1 VNDFVGAF
9 ANGTVNGMGSISM
22 PFIPAVRKQPCHPI
36 QTIIDGVLN
45 LVYPDSCIICAAPV
59 SRQKDCGVCE
69 SCWAKACMLGI
80 QPPFCPLC
88 GIPYQIQDFN
98 DSHLCG
104 RCILETPPYSAAR
117 SFGFYAAELSS
128 LIQHLKFHGRKNLVG
143 LLSQLLSWA
152 FCQAW
157 TANDFD
163 LIVPVPLHS
172 RRERERGYNQAALLA
187 RCLSHTI
194 GIPHCESLLHRVK
207 QTPSQ
212 VGLSDRERFRN
223 LRRAFHCVATG
234 GAKGLRI
241 LLIDDVMTT
250 GATVSSACETLRDG
264 GTARVSALTVA
275 RAVPGVE

>member
-1 VNDFVGAF
+1 
-9 ANGTVNGMGSISM
+9 M
-22 PFIPAVRKQPCHPI
+22 PFIPAARKQRCRPV
-36 QTIIDGVLN
+36 QTVVDGVLN
-45 LVYPDSCIICAAPV
+45 LVYPDNCIICAAPV

-69 SCWAKACMLGI
+69 SCWAKACTLRI

-88 GIPYQIQDFN
+88 GIPYQTFDSS

-104 RCILETPPYSAAR
+104 RCILETPLYSAAR

-128 LIQHLKFHGRKNLVG
+128 LIQHLKFYGRRNLDG

-152 FCQAW
+152 FCDTWAR
-157 TANDFD
+157 NEFD

-172 RRERERGYNQAALLA
+172 KRKRERGYNQAAFLA
-187 RCLSHTI
+187 SCLSHII

-212 VGLSDRERFRN
+212 VGLSDLERFRN
-223 LRRAFHCVATG
+223 LRHAFQCMNTG
-234 GAKGLRI
+234 GAKGQRI

-250 GATVSSACETLRDG
+250 GATVSSACEALLDG
-264 GTARVSALTVA
+264 GAFRVSALTVA